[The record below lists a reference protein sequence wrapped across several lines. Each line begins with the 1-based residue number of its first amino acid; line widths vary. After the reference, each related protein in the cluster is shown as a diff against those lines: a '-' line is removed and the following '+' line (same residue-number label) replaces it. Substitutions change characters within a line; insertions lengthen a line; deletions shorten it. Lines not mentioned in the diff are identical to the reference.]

1 MRKSA
6 AIALLAL
13 GALTFALGLT
23 WLLQMRLDRGDVYP
37 PYSSLRSDPLGTM
50 AFYESLAGIPGL
62 TVARDFSATNNLSET
77 PNTVYLHLGASTDE
91 WAEVPGDLFGEIE
104 KFLACGGR
112 LVVVFKPMLGD
123 VLPEDEPVAA
133 TTDNSSKPAKPIAKK
148 SANDDDEDT
157 TVVLKDKWGL
167 EFKFAD
173 VLSEDSNPSV
183 TVNNV
188 SGLALPAKLEWHSG
202 LYFANLDPAWQK
214 IYAQDHNAVVIE
226 RHFGPGT
233 VVMATDGYF
242 LSNEALRLDRH
253 ANWLSWLIGPG
264 HNIVFD
270 EAHFGIMEAPGVAAL
285 IRRYH
290 LAGLVGAFALL
301 ALLFIWK
308 NSTSLVPP
316 IEAEK
321 GASDVLGRDAAT
333 GFVNLLRRNIPA
345 GDLLEKCFAEWKKSS
360 AAARP
365 GVKVAEVEAVINA
378 EKALPPRARDP
389 VQAYARV
396 VALLKRPAFPP
407 LLPSSPS
414 LLHHHE

>member
-6 AIALLAL
+6 AITLLIL
-13 GALTFALGLT
+13 GALTFALGMM

-37 PYSSLRSDPLGTM
+37 PSSSLRSDPLGTM
-50 AFYESLAGIPGL
+50 AFYESLAGLPGL
-62 TVARDFSATNNLSET
+62 TVARDFSANDNLPET
-77 PNTVYLHLGASTDE
+77 PNTVYLHLGANADDWSD
-91 WAEVPGDLFGEIE
+91 VPGDSFGEIQ
-104 KFLACGGR
+104 KFLARGGR

-123 VLPEDEPVAA
+123 FLPGDEPDAA
-133 TTDNSSKPAKPIAKK
+133 TTDKSSKPAKPGAKK
-148 SANDDDEDT
+148 STDNDDPDA
-157 TVVLKDKWGL
+157 TVLLKDQWGV
-167 EFKFAD
+167 EFKFAE
-173 VLSEDSNPSV
+173 VLSDDSNPSV
-183 TVNNV
+183 TATNV
-188 SGLALPAKLEWHSG
+188 SGLALPARLEWHSG

-214 IYAQDHNAVVIE
+214 IYAQDRDAVVIE

-242 LSNEALRLDRH
+242 LSNEAMRLDRH
-253 ANWLSWLIGPG
+253 VNLLSWLLGPG
-264 HNIVFD
+264 HNVVFD
-270 EAHFGIMEAPGVAAL
+270 EAHFGIVEDPGVAAL

-316 IEAEK
+316 LAAEK
-321 GASDVLGRDAAT
+321 GAGDVLGRDAAT

-345 GDLLEKCFAEWKKSS
+345 GELLEKCFAEWKKSP

-365 GVKVAEVEAVINA
+365 GVKVAEVQAVLDA
-378 EKALPPRARDP
+378 EKVLPPRQRDP

-396 VALLKRPAFPP
+396 VALLKRPAFTPP
-407 LLPSSPS
+407 PPVLAKPPSTP
-414 LLHHHE
+414 